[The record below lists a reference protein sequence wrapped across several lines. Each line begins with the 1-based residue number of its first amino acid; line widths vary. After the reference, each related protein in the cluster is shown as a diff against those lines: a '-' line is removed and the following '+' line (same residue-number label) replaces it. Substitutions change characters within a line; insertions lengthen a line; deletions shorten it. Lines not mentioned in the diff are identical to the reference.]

1 MKTIDNLN
9 FKGFR
14 AIIRV
19 DFNVPLNDKFE
30 VTDTTRIDAAIPTVK
45 KILNDGGIVILMSH
59 LGRPKSGPEE
69 KYSLKHLLPVLDKKL
84 GLKVKFADDCI
95 GEEAVRIAA
104 SMKSGEVL
112 LLENLRFYKEEE
124 KGDEAFAHKL
134 ARLADVYINDAFGTA
149 HRAHASTAVIAQFFP
164 KDKYFG
170 YVMAGEL
177 ASINKVMKEPSRP
190 FTAILGGAKVSGKI
204 EIINNLLDKVDN
216 LIIGGGMMFTFIK
229 AMGGQIGNS
238 LVEDDLIETARKAII
253 DAKEKGVNMLIPT
266 DSIIADKFDNE
277 ANRKSCQAN
286 KIPDGWMGLDIGEQ
300 TITAFEKTIKN
311 SKTIL
316 WNGPMGVFEID
327 IFATGTN
334 EIAKALAE
342 ATQKGAVTI
351 VGGGDSASAIA
362 KAGLEDKVTHVSTGG
377 GASLEFLEGKK
388 LPGVEALS
396 EVN

>member
-149 HRAHASTAVIAQFFP
+149 HRAHASTAVIAKFFP

-190 FTAILGGAKVSGKI
+190 FTAILG
-204 EIINNLLDKVDN
+204 
-216 LIIGGGMMFTFIK
+216 
-229 AMGGQIGNS
+229 
-238 LVEDDLIETARKAII
+238 
-253 DAKEKGVNMLIPT
+253 
-266 DSIIADKFDNE
+266 
-277 ANRKSCQAN
+277 
-286 KIPDGWMGLDIGEQ
+286 
-300 TITAFEKTIKN
+300 
-311 SKTIL
+311 
-316 WNGPMGVFEID
+316 
-327 IFATGTN
+327 
-334 EIAKALAE
+334 
-342 ATQKGAVTI
+342 
-351 VGGGDSASAIA
+351 
-362 KAGLEDKVTHVSTGG
+362 
-377 GASLEFLEGKK
+377 
-388 LPGVEALS
+388 
-396 EVN
+396 